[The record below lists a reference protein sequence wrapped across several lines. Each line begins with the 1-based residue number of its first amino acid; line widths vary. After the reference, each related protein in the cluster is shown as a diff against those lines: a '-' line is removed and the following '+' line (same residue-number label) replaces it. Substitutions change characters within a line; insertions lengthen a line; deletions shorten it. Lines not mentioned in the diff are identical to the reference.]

1 MVHAHNSIK
10 CKSELIHVKLETLVS
25 QNSITSTN
33 LYANFLY
40 VKTQNDINKVMYN
53 TNPTKA
59 IK

>member
-10 CKSELIHVKLETLVS
+10 CKSELIRVKLETLVS
-25 QNSITSTN
+25 QTSITSTN

-53 TNPTKA
+53 TNPV
-59 IK
+59 